1 VIRTALLD
9 TSVYIAG
16 EHGRP
21 RLTDAPAQPVVSVIT
36 VAELTA
42 GVLTA
47 PDHNSRRIRQAALD
61 LALRTAPL
69 PVDRSVAGVWAELRR
84 ALRDRKR
91 TMPVN
96 DSSIAATAMAHGL
109 AVVTQ
114 DDDYVDV
121 PGLAVI
127 RV

>member
-1 VIRTALLD
+1 MIRSALVD

-16 EHGRP
+16 EHGRR

-47 PDHNSRRIRQAALD
+47 PDQHSRVIRQATLD

-69 PVDRSVAGVWAELRR
+69 PVDRPVAEAWAELRR

-96 DSSIAATAMAHGL
+96 DSWIAATAMAHGL
-109 AVVTQ
+109 PVVTQ
-114 DDDYVDV
+114 ADH
-121 PGLAVI
+121 A
-127 RV
+127 RQ